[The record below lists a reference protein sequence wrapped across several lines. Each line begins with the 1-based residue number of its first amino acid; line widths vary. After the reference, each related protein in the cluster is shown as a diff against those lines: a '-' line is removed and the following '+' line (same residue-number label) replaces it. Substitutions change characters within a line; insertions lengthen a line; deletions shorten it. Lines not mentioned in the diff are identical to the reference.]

1 MKLLF
6 VKPGLAWPR
15 SSGHDVHT
23 YYAMRACAGLGH
35 EIGLVTKTPPAAEA
49 IAGLPLTFRSALEG
63 RPASGETVVLSKLQE
78 RFRSYWGVDPAMLAA
93 LRQDVRTY
101 QPDAVVI
108 VGLDALPFLG
118 SVERAVR
125 IWYAADE
132 WIWHHLSLVQP
143 LTPATYGHVKAAA
156 IKGLYERA
164 YAPLIDRAWVVSET
178 ERRAMRW
185 LAGVSHVDILPNG
198 VDAAHFAPL
207 PEITPEPRTAVFWG
221 RLDFEPNIQGL
232 EWFCQRI
239 WPAVR
244 AAVPDARLTIVGF
257 RPMAEVKALARLDGV
272 ELLADVPDLRAEVQR
287 RGVAVLPFV
296 SGGGIKN
303 KLLEAA
309 AMALPIVCTP
319 RALNGL
325 RSPSR
330 DGLISAS
337 NPQQWVEALTRLW
350 SDPSAREQAGAAARS
365 WVLQCHSWEAGA
377 RAPMAGLVSE
387 LGLRGVA

>member
-15 SSGHDVHT
+15 ASGHDVHT
-23 YYAMRACAGLGH
+23 FYAMQACAALGH
-35 EIGLVTKTPPAAEA
+35 EIGLVTKSPPAPDA
-49 IAGLPLTFRSALEG
+49 IAGLPLAFTACLDGRS
-63 RPASGETVVLSKLQE
+63 SGERVTLTGLQE
-78 RFRSYWGVDPAMLAA
+78 RFRSYWGVDPAALAA
-93 LRQDVRTY
+93 LRQDVRAY
-101 QPDAVVI
+101 RPDAVVI

-118 SVERAVR
+118 SVDGPVR

-132 WIWHHLSLVQP
+132 WVWHHLSLVQP
-143 LTPATYGHVKAAA
+143 LVPGTYSHVRAAA
-156 IKGLYERA
+156 IKGVYERA

-185 LAGVSHVDILPNG
+185 LAGVAEVDVFPNG
-198 VDAAHFAPL
+198 VDATHFSPL
-207 PEITPEPRTAVFWG
+207 PDIRPEPRTAVFWG

-232 EWFCQRI
+232 EWFCRRV
-239 WPAVR
+239 WPSVR
-244 AAVPDARLTIVGF
+244 AAVPDARLTIIGF
-257 RPMAEVKALARLDGV
+257 RPMAEVQALARLDGV
-272 ELLADVPDLRAEVQR
+272 ELLADVPDLRADVQR

-309 AMALPIVCTP
+309 AMAVPVVCTP
-319 RALNGL
+319 RALSGL

-337 NPQQWVEALTRLW
+337 DAREWVEALTRLW
-350 SDPSAREQAGAAARS
+350 SSSGERDRAGAAARA
-365 WVLQCHSWEAGA
+365 WVVEHHSWEAGA
-377 RAPMAGLVSE
+377 RAAMAGLASE
-387 LGLRGVA
+387 PAMRRAS

>member
-337 NPQQWVEALTRLW
+337 NPQQWVAALTRLW